1 LSTYVVKNYSLL
13 QAVGEGAEL
22 EDFGPLSLVPLA
34 VKVGKES
41 SSSVSPR
48 WVVERVKGY
57 YKLIGLSCD
66 RYEDKLLALFEEI
79 EATRDHTIAETM
91 AMASAVSRVKGQRE
105 ISGWIV
111 PLTMIR
117 RGINQIEG
125 LHIK

>member
-13 QAVGEGAEL
+13 QAVGGGEGAEL

-66 RYEDKLLALFEEI
+66 WYEDKLLALFEE
-79 EATRDHTIAETM
+79 
-91 AMASAVSRVKGQRE
+91 
-105 ISGWIV
+105 
-111 PLTMIR
+111 
-117 RGINQIEG
+117 N
-125 LHIK
+125 